1 MRRKWILPILL
12 LFVLS
17 GCEKKSDRP
26 TQTAGLGDAK
36 RGRALYLGNCAA
48 CHNSDPSKDGAIGP
62 AVKGASREL
71 IEARVMRASYPP
83 DYKPKRKTAAMPAQ
97 PYLESSLPDLAA
109 FLNRPAD

>member
-1 MRRKWILPILL
+1 MKTWVIILL
-12 LFVLS
+12 LAALAS
-17 GCEKKSDRP
+17 GCGKEKEP
-26 TQTAGLGDAK
+26 AAHTAGLGDAK

>member
-1 MRRKWILPILL
+1 MKTLAIMLL
-12 LFVLS
+12 LVALSS
-17 GCEKKSDRP
+17 GCEKEKKP
-26 TQTAGLGDAK
+26 ATQTAAPGDAK
-36 RGRALYLGNCAA
+36 RGRALYLANCAA
-48 CHNSDPSKDGAIGP
+48 CHHSDPSKDGAIGP

-71 IEARVMRASYPP
+71 IEARVMRASYPQ